1 MNTGF
6 IGIGSMGGML
16 IRVLLRSRVLAPQ
29 EIWAANRSPAKFDAL
44 AADFPDIHIASAK
57 QVAANCDLIFLCI
70 SAADAAV
77 VLAQMDGELYPDQL
91 IVTTAATIPLRVLEN
106 QVPCRVAKLIPSI
119 TQEIGAGV
127 ALLMYG
133 TRFTP
138 EDRNM
143 LENLLG
149 RVSKPVAITESMA
162 RPAIGLTSGG
172 PALLAYLLQSMA
184 NEAVR
189 SNAELPPG
197 LARELV
203 QETARAT
210 TRLFTE
216 AHMTT
221 EEIICRVAV
230 PGGMTALALEILSQH
245 VPEAWQTVFRKTGE
259 RENKSRESLAL

>member
-16 IRVLLRSRVLAPQ
+16 VRVLLRSGVLSPQ
-29 EIWAANRSPAKFDAL
+29 DVWAANRSPVKVDVL
-44 AADFPDIHIASAK
+44 ASDFPGVHIANANQIAAK
-57 QVAANCDLIFLCI
+57 CGLIFICV
-70 SAADAAV
+70 SAADASV

-91 IVTTAATIPLRVLEN
+91 LVTTAAAIPLRMLEN
-106 QVPCRVAKLIPSI
+106 RVPCRVAKLIPSI
-119 TQEIGAGV
+119 TQEIGAGI

-133 TRFTP
+133 TRFTQ
-138 EDRNM
+138 EDRNQ

-149 RVSKPVAITESMA
+149 HISKPVAITESMA

-184 NEAVR
+184 DEAVR
-189 SNAELPPG
+189 NNAELSPG

-203 QETARAT
+203 QETAGAT
-210 TRLFTE
+210 MRLLSE
-216 AHMTT
+216 ANMTT
-221 EEIICRVAV
+221 DEIIRRVAA

-245 VPEAWQTVFRKTGE
+245 VPQAWQTVFRKTRE
-259 RENKSRESLAL
+259 REIKTRESLAL